1 MPRVKEGKKKEVQ
14 PVTRDYT
21 INLHKRIH
29 KIQFKKRAPR
39 AIREIKKFAQAEM
52 FTKVRLRCLIQL
64 FEMIFYN
71 ESLSNMIILQD
82 VRVDPSLNRFVWSTG
97 IRNVPRKIRVR
108 ISRKKNED
116 EDAKEK
122 FYSLV
127 QHVQVSTFDGLKTEN
142 A

>member
-1 MPRVKEGKKKEVQ
+1 
-14 PVTRDYT
+14 
-21 INLHKRIH
+21 
-29 KIQFKKRAPR
+29 
-39 AIREIKKFAQAEM
+39 
-52 FTKVRLRCLIQL
+52 
-64 FEMIFYN
+64 
-71 ESLSNMIILQD
+71 
-82 VRVDPSLNRFVWSTG
+82 VDPSLNRFVWSQG

-127 QHVQVSTFDGLKTEN
+127 QHLQVDSFEGLKTEK